1 MKGAYLFALPCIS
14 LAVYL
19 CMEDAMRTTLDIPE
33 ELISEAMELTRIQT
47 KTDLIKTALQ
57 NLIQKERI
65 KDLKNYFGKV
75 NLEIDLDTIRKRR

>member
-1 MKGAYLFALPCIS
+1 
-14 LAVYL
+14 
-19 CMEDAMRTTLDIPE
+19 MEDAMRTTLDIPE

-65 KDLKNYFGKV
+65 KDHKNYFGKV

>member
-1 MKGAYLFALPCIS
+1 MHIFTLCIS

>member
-1 MKGAYLFALPCIS
+1 
-14 LAVYL
+14 
-19 CMEDAMRTTLDIPE
+19 MEDAMRTTIDIPE

-47 KTDLIKTALQ
+47 KTDLVKTALQ

-75 NLEIDLDTIRKRR
+75 NLEIDLDAIRKRR

>member
-1 MKGAYLFALPCIS
+1 
-14 LAVYL
+14 
-19 CMEDAMRTTLDIPE
+19 MEDVMRTSLDIPE

>member
-1 MKGAYLFALPCIS
+1 
-14 LAVYL
+14 
-19 CMEDAMRTTLDIPE
+19 MRTTLDIPE
-33 ELISEAMELTRIQT
+33 ELISEAMELTGIQT
-47 KTDLIKTALQ
+47 KTNLIKTALQ